1 MSCFVTRKAAAA
13 AAGVGVGLD
22 QQRLQQ
28 SVPATKRPINVALIL
43 HQLSGNS
50 VVGRNRHFFGGNG
63 TLCHFAPS
71 SPTKTMDSRPK
82 WFFTLRLV
90 KMMTVVVG
98 QTNSCD
104 NRHMPMYVLR
114 KVP

>member
-13 AAGVGVGLD
+13 VGVGLD

-28 SVPATKRPINVALIL
+28 SVPTTKRPINVALIL

-71 SPTKTMDSRPK
+71 SPTKTMNFSPDPNGSS
-82 WFFTLRLV
+82 LYGL
-90 KMMTVVVG
+90 
-98 QTNSCD
+98 
-104 NRHMPMYVLR
+104 
-114 KVP
+114 